1 MEKLLLSVEEAADR
15 LSLGRTKTYEL
26 IASGQLRSVNIGRAR
41 RVPID
46 ALEPLGASW
55 VPPRH
60 GADFDRKSLK
70 NFFVCVFPGANS
82 PRLPTTDRS

>member
-1 MEKLLLSVEEAADR
+1 MEKLLLSVEEAADK

-46 ALEPLGASW
+46 ALSEFIEGLQSQEVA
-55 VPPRH
+55 
-60 GADFDRKSLK
+60 
-70 NFFVCVFPGANS
+70 
-82 PRLPTTDRS
+82 

>member
-26 IASGQLRSVNIGRAR
+26 IASGRLRSVNIGRAR

-46 ALEPLGASW
+46 ALAE
-55 VPPRH
+55 
-60 GADFDRKSLK
+60 
-70 NFFVCVFPGANS
+70 FVDALQNREVA
-82 PRLPTTDRS
+82 